1 MPDLKT
7 SSADYMKKLSQDF
20 VAVDRLIMDLIKRRM
35 DLAQLVARQKIRD
48 ATAENT
54 AKSIKPGKAQSDQNY
69 LEIYNRKREL
79 ERLEGIKS
87 HADRIGLDSDFA
99 QAILYLLFGE
109 SIKEQV
115 KLLQKTR
122 QLDLETAEDKDRQA
136 QLRQNLIELTE
147 YICEKYDQGYSEVY
161 YATDAYGKFE
171 AELLAADIAKLEH
184 RKLALDLGCGT
195 GSLSLDLATLHK
207 FAQVRG
213 YDLSEDMISV
223 ANRKRK
229 QMGAEN
235 VIFERRDI
243 EAGEFPAETASVS
256 YVVMNVGTASD
267 MVDLPKMLGTIG
279 RVLEPGGRF
288 FLSFHNKDALLYK
301 SRYLP
306 WPTSL
311 AAAFNSYTN
320 CLDVRH
326 HERVF
331 SIFTQLHSEKAVKEM
346 MPATLEVDEVT
357 SYPVLSSIL
366 PNDLF
371 TSLTPETIDEID
383 RGLAKSAR
391 SSALSS
397 AGAYLILSGKKVG

>member
-1 MPDLKT
+1 
-7 SSADYMKKLSQDF
+7 
-20 VAVDRLIMDLIKRRM
+20 MDLIKRRM

-48 ATAENT
+48 AAEKKT
-54 AKSIKPGKAQSDQNY
+54 AKSTKSGKTEGDENY
-69 LEIYNRKREL
+69 LEIYNREREL
-79 ERLEGIKS
+79 ERLKGIKS

-115 KLLQKTR
+115 KLLQKTQ

-147 YICEKYDQGYSEVY
+147 YICEKYDSGYSEVY

-171 AELLAADIAKLEH
+171 AELLAADIAKLRH

-207 FAQVRG
+207 FEQVRG

-229 QMGAEN
+229 QMGVEN

-243 EAGEFPAETASVS
+243 EAGEFPAETGSVS

-267 MVDLPKMLGTIG
+267 MVDLPKMLARVG

-331 SIFTQLHSEKAVKEM
+331 SIFTQLHSEKSVKEM
-346 MPATLEVDEVT
+346 MPPTLEIDEVT

-383 RGLAKSAR
+383 RGLAKSAA

-397 AGAYLILSGKKVG
+397 AGAYLVLSGKKVG

>member
-7 SSADYMKKLSQDF
+7 LSEDF

-35 DLAQLVARQKIRD
+35 DLAQLVAREKLR
-48 ATAENT
+48 AAEGNS
-54 AKSIKPGKAQSDQNY
+54 KY
-69 LEIYNRKREL
+69 LEIYNNKREL
-79 ERLEGIKS
+79 ERLAGIKE

-99 QAILYLLFGE
+99 RAVLYLLFGE

-115 KLLQKTR
+115 KLLQNTQ
-122 QLDLETAEDKDRQA
+122 QLDLETAEDKDRQT
-136 QLRQNLIELTE
+136 QLRHNLLELTE
-147 YICEKYDQGYSEVY
+147 YICEKYDPGYTEVHH
-161 YATDAYGKFE
+161 ATDAYGEFE
-171 AELLAADIAKLEH
+171 AELLALDIAKFKH

-195 GSLSLDLATLHK
+195 GTLSLELATRYK
-207 FAQVRG
+207 FEQVRG
-213 YDLSEDMISV
+213 YDLSKDMISV
-223 ANRKRK
+223 ANRKKK
-229 QMGAEN
+229 QMGADN
-235 VIFERRDI
+235 VIFEKRDI
-243 EAGEFPAETASVS
+243 EAGEFPAETGSVS
-256 YVVMNVGTASD
+256 YVVMNMGTASD

-288 FLSFHNKDALLYK
+288 FLSFHNADALLYE

-311 AAAFNSYTN
+311 AAAYNSYTN

-326 HERVF
+326 RERVF
-331 SIFTQLHSEKAVKEM
+331 SIFTQLHSEETVRLAI
-346 MPATLEVDEVT
+346 PAELNIDEVT

-383 RGLAKSAR
+383 RGLAKSAQT
-391 SSALSS
+391 SALSS
-397 AGAYLILSGKKVG
+397 KGAYLIVSGKKVG